1 MMHGEAKRLWTRMT
15 SVRQNMK
22 RAQYFLDR
30 KDFAVF
36 DLQRRI
42 RENCKRFYRI
52 QCQIEKGGPL
62 EVLRAV
68 TNEKAVVVGMIK
80 KDLGQGANTIFKARR
95 RAEKEWGKHLKDYND
110 CRHYFQEVQRG
121 ICSPITWTT
130 NGDAW
135 PLTDRSIYIV
145 D

>member
-1 MMHGEAKRLWTRMT
+1 
-15 SVRQNMK
+15 MK

-95 RAEKEWGKHLKDYND
+95 RAEKEFSRSVSSIAAGLPSSSNG
-110 CRHYFQEVQRG
+110 RRLTPTLFQPPG
-121 ICSPITWTT
+121 
-130 NGDAW
+130 
-135 PLTDRSIYIV
+135 
-145 D
+145 